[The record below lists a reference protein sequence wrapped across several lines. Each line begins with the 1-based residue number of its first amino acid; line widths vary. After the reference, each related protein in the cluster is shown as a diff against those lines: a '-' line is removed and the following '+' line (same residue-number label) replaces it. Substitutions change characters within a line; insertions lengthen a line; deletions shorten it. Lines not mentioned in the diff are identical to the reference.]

1 MGPGGHPPPLQGEE
15 GPAGIPASIF
25 LGEGCWGDEARL
37 AHAASCG
44 PTGSPDSER
53 LSPLIPSLG
62 GGLVH
67 PDLGLEEGRKGQPGS
82 MVIS

>member
-1 MGPGGHPPPLQGEE
+1 MGLGGHPPPLQGEE
-15 GPAGIPASIF
+15 DPAGIPGSIS
-25 LGEGCWGDEARL
+25 LGEGCWSDEAGL
-37 AHAASCG
+37 VHTATCG
-44 PTGSPDSER
+44 PTGSPGSER

-82 MVIS
+82 VIIS